1 MTSISAVSASSY
13 SSVGSYG
20 TYSGYG
26 TFGGY
31 GSYGSAGIYGLT
43 QARRTSET
51 DGVDAATGI
60 PEVVRPVGN
69 SGSWAAAALDNGR
82 GQIAALSD
90 PAKLATLSDML
101 EMDEQQV
108 ADQATNPAKLVELI
122 QNRGLDLG
130 TLRNVLTSGDLLDV
144 RA

>member
-31 GSYGSAGIYGLT
+31 GSYGGAGIYGIP
-43 QARRTSET
+43 QARRAAET
-51 DGVDAATGI
+51 TETVDAATGI
-60 PEVVRPVGN
+60 PQVLRPAG
-69 SGSWAAAALDNGR
+69 GSWATAALSNGR
-82 GQIAALSD
+82 GENAALSD
-90 PAKLATLSDML
+90 PSKLSTLSDML
-101 EMDEQQV
+101 EMDEQEV
-108 ADQATNPAKLVELI
+108 TDQATNPAKLVELI
-122 QNRGLDLG
+122 RDRGLDLG
-130 TLRNVLTSGDLLDV
+130 TLRNVLSSGDLLDV